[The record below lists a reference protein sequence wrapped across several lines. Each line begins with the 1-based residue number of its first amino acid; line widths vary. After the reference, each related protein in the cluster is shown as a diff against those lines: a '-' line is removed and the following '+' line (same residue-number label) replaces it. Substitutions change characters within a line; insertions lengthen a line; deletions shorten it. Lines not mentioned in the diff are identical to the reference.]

1 LFFLNLTAFQ
11 KQFLMITS
19 KKLLTSFI
27 IFGIIYCLLLLTKNE
42 QITWYLK
49 PLLLPILFYAVVKAE
64 IFETK
69 KWLLIALLFS
79 WFGDCI
85 LLFADKGELYFIFGL
100 VSFLIAHILFISLFF
115 KQSRSDRRTVS
126 SEAKIKSDKKET
138 KNPLFWIGLIGIIVY
153 LVSMLSFLL
162 PSLGDLK
169 IPVSVYATTISI
181 MLVIAL
187 KGALNWE
194 NKSKYLVLIGAV
206 FFVTSDS
213 ILAIDKFHSP
223 IPLSSFWI
231 MLTYVIAQFCI
242 TDGILKLNISKS

>member
-1 LFFLNLTAFQ
+1 
-11 KQFLMITS
+11 MITS
-19 KKLLTSFI
+19 KKLLNGFI
-27 IFGIIYCLLLLTKNE
+27 FFGIIYCLLLLTKNE

-49 PLLLPILFYAVVKAE
+49 PLLLPVLFYAVVKAE
-64 IFETK
+64 PFETK

-100 VSFLIAHILFISLFF
+100 VSFLIAHILFILLFF
-115 KQSRSDRRTVS
+115 KQIRADDRRTAS
-126 SEAKIKSDKKET
+126 SEAKIKSEKKET
-138 KNPLFWIGLIGIIVY
+138 KNPLFWIGFIGIIIY

-162 PSLGDLK
+162 PTLGDLK
-169 IPVSVYATTISI
+169 VPVGVYATTISI

-187 KGALNWE
+187 KGAFNCE

-206 FFVTSDS
+206 FFVISDS

-223 IPLSSFWI
+223 IPLASFWI
-231 MLTYVIAQFCI
+231 MTSYVIAQYCI
-242 TDGILKLNISKS
+242 ANGILKLNQKK